1 MTAEPSHDEKHF
13 QPPTSTPQR
22 RHVELVRTPTIAFDD
37 QGGPGADQPEIE
49 EKSLQPY
56 THAVPRS
63 GNKNLEMR
71 RELTQEDKELSRA
84 NYDHLE
90 KQKSHGEKGGDDDDE
105 KGGGGANH
113 ADIREHRY
121 TMEQLQDILKAN
133 FDSKNAP
140 SSFGLTSEEA
150 AARLARNG
158 PNVLTPPKKKSAFQK
173 ASSKLYFRLIGD
185 D

>member
-1 MTAEPSHDEKHF
+1 MTAEPPSTSHNEKHTD
-13 QPPTSTPQR
+13 QQSTPR
-22 RHVELVRTPTIAFDD
+22 RPTELVKTPTIAFDD
-37 QGGPGADQPEIE
+37 QGLDLPEIE
-49 EKSLQPY
+49 EKSLHPY

-90 KQKSHGEKGGDDDDE
+90 KQKSRGEKGGADDDDE
-105 KGGGGANH
+105 EGGVASQ

-121 TMEQLQDILKAN
+121 TMEQLQDILKTN
-133 FDSKNAP
+133 FNSKHPA

-150 AARLARNG
+150 TARLARDG
-158 PNVLTPPKKKSAFQK
+158 PNVLTPAKKKSALQK
-173 ASSKLYFRLIGD
+173 ASSHLYSSLHQ
-185 D
+185 